1 MSGADM
7 AQRPS
12 RHECLPVEPLSDE
25 LRLRGL
31 HAQRHQ
37 RSGFG
42 QEGYLAEPNV
52 RRLLVP
58 ARRIEIL

>member
-12 RHECLPVEPLSDE
+12 RHDFPQVEPRSDE
-25 LRLRGL
+25 LRVLGLR
-31 HAQRHQ
+31 AQRHQ

-42 QEGYLAEPNV
+42 QEGDLAEPDV

-58 ARRIEIL
+58 PRRIEIL